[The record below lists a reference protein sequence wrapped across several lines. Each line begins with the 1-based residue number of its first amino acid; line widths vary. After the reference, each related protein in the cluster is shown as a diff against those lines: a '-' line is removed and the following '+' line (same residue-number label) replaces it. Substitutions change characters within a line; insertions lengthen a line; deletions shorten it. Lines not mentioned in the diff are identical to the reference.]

1 MNKVVRFIVVFLCM
15 AAFASV
21 VFFGLLIAQKNSQED
36 VYYAAMEEYRELI
49 NADEPDIDQINNL
62 ADNGVYCDGYYGTV
76 EEASKKY
83 IRDIFVPYFS
93 IQKLAKTSVFKDGI
107 TKEIIEAGQPEFT
120 DALEVIDKMDNYL
133 TVMYM
138 AADSLFSEEVALDYL
153 GAGLD
158 EYYVDMF
165 IVQVEELYANK
176 SMQQDMFRY
185 FDEMTNKSKAYKEA
199 LEFLKANTGSWHLDG
214 DKVVFSTTA
223 LTNQYNQLLERV
235 SQK

>member
-15 AAFASV
+15 AAFAFV
-21 VFFGLLIAQKNSQED
+21 VFFGLLIADKNNQED
-36 VYYAAMEEYRELI
+36 IYYAAMEEYRELI

-62 ADNGVYCDGYYGTV
+62 ADNGVYCDGYYATV

-93 IQKLAKTSVFKDGI
+93 IQKLAKTAVFKDGI

-120 DALEVIDKMDNYL
+120 DALEVIEKMDAYL
-133 TVMYM
+133 AVMYM
-138 AADSLFSEEVALDYL
+138 AADSLFSKEVALDYL

-158 EYYVDMF
+158 EYYIDMF
-165 IVQVEELYANK
+165 IVQVEELYTNK
-176 SMQQDMFRY
+176 GMQQDMFSY
-185 FDEMTNKSKAYKEA
+185 YDEMTNKNIAYKEA
-199 LEFLKANTGSWHLDG
+199 LEFLKANNGSWHLEG
-214 DKVVFSTTA
+214 DKVAFSTTA